1 MPKSSSVAKGTTM
14 TVLRTLRPERLRRLG
29 TEKLSTATTQ
39 LAKVGAPGRV
49 TPHQDYGFF
58 GPDSV
63 AWKVW
68 GYPTS
73 LVVGFQR
80 AVVVEELDPNLIAA
94 VDKTHDIYKRPRTR
108 YDRTLHYFALVAF
121 GGSRETSTAAD
132 ILVKIHSKAIGTEP
146 YGGKPYDANDP
157 ASQLWIHLTAWHS
170 ILYAYEKYGPGKLS
184 AHEEARYWQ
193 ECAVAAELQT
203 CAPHDVPRTRDGIR
217 RYFEWM
223 RPQLAASDIAVQAM
237 HHLLDAK
244 VMLPPMPT
252 VFRPMARVSAEV
264 LRAGTIATMPRW
276 MREMS
281 GINQPRIVDVLVRP
295 ILWTAFRLIN
305 ISPRAELALLK
316 VLSPMTHPVVAPIKL
331 GVPPVTAEILTPAEA
346 RSRYGFEP
354 PAVAHRELRD
364 RQAARVFGQGLEP
377 SDEGLIESEP
387 ILGAM
392 N

>member
-1 MPKSSSVAKGTTM
+1 MTTKH
-14 TVLRTLRPERLRRLG
+14 PP
-29 TEKLSTATTQ
+29 A
-39 LAKVGAPGRV
+39 
-49 TPHQDYGFF
+49 HQDYGFF

-63 AWKVW
+63 TWKVW

-73 LVVGFQR
+73 LVIGFQR
-80 AVVVEELDPNLIAA
+80 AVVIEELDPNLVAA

-132 ILVKIHSKAIGTEP
+132 VLVKIHSKAIGTEP
-146 YGGKPYDANDP
+146 YGGKRYDANDP

-170 ILYAYEKYGPGKLS
+170 ILYAYEKYGPGPLPPQ
-184 AHEEARYWQ
+184 EEARYWQ
-193 ECAVAAELQT
+193 ECAIAAELQT
-203 CAPHDVPRTRDGIR
+203 CSPHDVPLTRDGIR

-223 RPQLAASDIAVQAM
+223 RPQLAASEIAVEAM
-237 HHLLDAK
+237 NHLLDAK
-244 VMLPPMPT
+244 VMLPRLPRAL
-252 VFRPMARVSAEV
+252 RPGARLAAQV

-276 MREMS
+276 MREQS

-295 ILWTAFRLIN
+295 ILWTAFRIVN
-305 ISPRAELALLK
+305 ESPRVELTLLK

-331 GVPPVTAEILTPAEA
+331 GVRPLTAEVVSPTEA
-346 RSRYGFEP
+346 RHRYGFEA
-354 PAVAHRELRD
+354 PAVAHQELRA
-364 RQAARVFGQGLEP
+364 RQAARVFGEGIEP